1 MSSHC
6 AKLKQELDAKQH
18 ELQKQ
23 QSTVETIEKL
33 TRELEAQKKALAS
46 KAAELDKQ
54 QNEVSVMRKRLDTL
68 TAAEPAINAA
78 MHTKSST
85 HDVVKHV
92 IENAL
97 RSDHMTS
104 SEIVQ
109 ATLDTAMHVNGRTR
123 DANLEDFL
131 IDLIVDEDSLDA
143 AIDTAMENF
152 DINYV
157 VEHTL
162 KFANLNGVSPAH
174 LTSCFN
180 KTMAAIVGENGT
192 AAESSTK
199 TQGWYRRHSSKRI
212 RVLKLT
218 PSCIAVKKENT
229 PAAPPSRTTP
239 AYKNGLRGQAADFK
253 PLSDPH
259 HNYDTGGWQALAQ
272 SGWGNGNGNG
282 GGW

>member
-1 MSSHC
+1 MSSHF

-33 TRELEAQKKALAS
+33 TKELEAQKQALAA
-46 KAAELDKQ
+46 KAAELENQ
-54 QNEVSVMRKRLDTL
+54 QNEVKVMRKRLDTL
-68 TAAEPAINAA
+68 TAVEPVISAA

-85 HDVVKHV
+85 QDVVKHV
-92 IENAL
+92 IENAIH
-97 RSDHMTS
+97 SDHMTS

-109 ATLDTAMHVNGRTR
+109 ITLDTAMHANGRTR

-131 IDLIVDEDSLDA
+131 IDLIIDEDSLDA
-143 AIDTAMENF
+143 AIDTAMQNF
-152 DINYV
+152 DTIDV

-162 KFANLNGVSPAH
+162 RFADLNGASARNV
-174 LTSCFN
+174 TDCFR
-180 KTMAAIVGENGT
+180 KTMDYLHGGDGI

-199 TQGWYRRHSSKRI
+199 TQGWYYHHSSRRL
-212 RVLKLT
+212 RVFKLT
-218 PSCIAVKKENT
+218 PQYTAVKKENV
-229 PAAPPSRTTP
+229 PSGPPSNATP
-239 AYKNGLRGQAADFK
+239 VNKNGLRGQAADFK

-259 HNYDTGGWQALAQ
+259 QSYDARGWQALAQ
-272 SGWGNGNGNG
+272 SGWGNGSG

>member
-1 MSSHC
+1 MSSHF

-33 TRELEAQKKALAS
+33 TKELEAQKQALAA
-46 KAAELDKQ
+46 KATELENQ
-54 QNEVSVMRKRLDTL
+54 QNEVKVMRKRLDTL
-68 TAAEPAINAA
+68 NTVEPVISAA

-85 HDVVKHV
+85 QDVVKHV

-109 ATLDTAMHVNGRTR
+109 TTLDAAMHANGRTR

-143 AIDTAMENF
+143 AIDTAMDNF
-152 DINYV
+152 DINDV

-162 KFANLNGVSPAH
+162 RFANLNGVSPGQ
-174 LTSCFN
+174 LTDCFK
-180 KTMAAIVGENGT
+180 KTMATLEATNGT
-192 AAESSTK
+192 AAEPRMK
-199 TQGWYRRHSSKRI
+199 TQGWCHRRSWKKL
-212 RVLKLT
+212 RVFKLT
-218 PSCIAVKKENT
+218 PQATAVKKENT
-229 PAAPPSRTTP
+229 PSGPPFDATP
-239 AYKNGLRGQAADFK
+239 VNKNGLRGQAADFK
-253 PLSDPH
+253 PLSDPQH
-259 HNYDTGGWQALAQ
+259 SYDARGWQALAQ
-272 SGWGNGNGNG
+272 SGWGNSSG